1 VARGW
6 RKTGAWDDS
15 ERRLAVLS
23 GVMEPKMDVSVDLS
37 DHADVYEFVRNTVNV
52 FSTQVR
58 AEMSGT
64 ITVEARETEKLLV
77 RVRDEYKALCGRV
90 D

>member
-1 VARGW
+1 
-6 RKTGAWDDS
+6 
-15 ERRLAVLS
+15 
-23 GVMEPKMDVSVDLS
+23 MEPKTDVSVDLS